1 MSEIRVASRYAKSL
15 IELAIEKGVLEEVHF
30 DMQLFTNTVESNRE
44 LYLLLK
50 NPIVQNEKK
59 HAILKAL
66 FGARMN
72 TLTNVFFDIVSR
84 KNRESNLPAIASEFH
99 ARYNEYKGIV
109 KAEVVTTFPLTEDMR
124 KEFITMVE
132 KISGKAVELHE
143 RIDKSL
149 IGGYVLKVGDKQIDE
164 SISAK
169 LTELK
174 SEFSHNPY
182 VKEF

>member
-50 NPIVQNEKK
+50 NPIVQNDKK
-59 HAILKAL
+59 QAILKAL
-66 FGARMN
+66 FGARVNKM
-72 TLTNVFFDIVSR
+72 TNLFFEIISR
-84 KNRESNLPAIASEFH
+84 KKREGNLPAIAREFH

-109 KAEVVTTFPLTEDMR
+109 SAEVVTTFELTAQLR
-124 KEFITMVE
+124 KEFIAIIE
-132 KISGKAVELHE
+132 KISGKSVELHE

-149 IGGYVLKVGDKQIDE
+149 IGGYVLRIEDKQIDE
-164 SISAK
+164 SISAR
-169 LTELK
+169 LMELK
-174 SEFSHNPY
+174 NEFSQNPY